1 MLKSWCEAGR
11 PQYLYFVLPY
21 LHYAH
26 IPFLLKGD
34 PLTENLEIVD
44 LDLVTEM
51 ETTKMENVE
60 IEAEAGIEIER
71 VKEAVERGLVKVV
84 AAEVKIDQKRD
95 EVEAENGVINEAEV
109 KAENEEGEAG
119 AMREKEVEVGKEVIQ
134 IGHNFDRALKI
145 I

>member
-1 MLKSWCEAGR
+1 MRREE

-119 AMREKEVEVGKEVIQ
+119 ALREKEVEVGKEVIQ

>member
-1 MLKSWCEAGR
+1 MLIFFSNM
-11 PQYLYFVLPY
+11 
-21 LHYAH
+21 
-26 IPFLLKGD
+26 FLRALRNRMMMERMVTGD

-119 AMREKEVEVGKEVIQ
+119 AMREKEVEVGKEV
-134 IGHNFDRALKI
+134 DSEA
-145 I
+145 

>member
-1 MLKSWCEAGR
+1 MRR

>member
-1 MLKSWCEAGR
+1 MRREDG

-51 ETTKMENVE
+51 VMTKMENVE

>member
-1 MLKSWCEAGR
+1 MMER
-11 PQYLYFVLPY
+11 MVT
-21 LHYAH
+21 
-26 IPFLLKGD
+26 GD

-119 AMREKEVEVGKEVIQ
+119 AVREKEVEVGKEV
-134 IGHNFDRALKI
+134 DSEA
-145 I
+145 

>member
-1 MLKSWCEAGR
+1 M
-11 PQYLYFVLPY
+11 VT
-21 LHYAH
+21 
-26 IPFLLKGD
+26 GD

-119 AMREKEVEVGKEVIQ
+119 AMREKEVEVGKEV
-134 IGHNFDRALKI
+134 DSEV
-145 I
+145 

>member
-1 MLKSWCEAGR
+1 MWFLH
-11 PQYLYFVLPY
+11 FVLPY